1 MSGLVHLYCGDGK
14 GKTTAAVGLSV
25 RAAGSG
31 LRVLFVQFLKSRP
44 SGEIAVL
51 SALANVRVL
60 RGKEGT
66 AFSFQMTD
74 EQKRATR
81 EMHDRNLAEAVRA
94 AKAGECDLLVLDEAV
109 GALNRGRVDG
119 ELLRSLVREKP
130 EALELVLT
138 GRNPPE
144 DLAEMADYVSE
155 IRKVKHPFD
164 RGIGARTGIER

>member
-81 EMHDRNLAEAVRA
+81 EMHDRNLAEAARA
-94 AKAGECDLLVLDEAV
+94 AKPGDCYLLVLEEGV
-109 GALNRGRVDG
+109 GALNRGLVDG